1 MSAIT
6 AALSFI
12 TIAIV
17 LGNCLLAIDL
27 LPSCEHPALP
37 KLLCLFYQKLQ
48 TGVCTASELLLT
60 TILENIQLNHGLSF
74 K

>member
-17 LGNCLLAIDL
+17 LVYLLAIDL

-37 KLLCLFYQKLQ
+37 KLLCLFYQNYKLEFVQ
-48 TGVCTASELLLT
+48 
-60 TILENIQLNHGLSF
+60 
-74 K
+74 